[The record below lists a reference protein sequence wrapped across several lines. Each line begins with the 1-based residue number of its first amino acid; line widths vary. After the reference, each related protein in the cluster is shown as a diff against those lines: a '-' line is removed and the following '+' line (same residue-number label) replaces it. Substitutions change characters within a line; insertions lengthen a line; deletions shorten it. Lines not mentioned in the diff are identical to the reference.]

1 MISEIKNSMKEKK
14 RKIIWVNKNDKKS
27 YFSISD
33 FGEKDSPEED
43 PEN

>member
-1 MISEIKNSMKEKK
+1 MISEIKNSMREKK
-14 RKIIWVNKNDKKS
+14 RKIICIEKNDKKS
-27 YFSISD
+27 FISISD